1 VPHMT
6 YQVDNATNR
15 RQFLRFL
22 ASSPVVAFTGRPA
35 LAGESASSPADLPD
49 PVDWRALLTQDLIK
63 NPAEAINVFDFELV
77 ARKNVSAAHFGYMA
91 SGIDDELTLR
101 ANREAFSK
109 FQLRPRRLTDVTRV
123 ETGTELF
130 GQRWSTPI
138 VIAPTGGNRAYHQ
151 DGDLAVARAAKA
163 RGLLQILSTVA
174 STSVEEVIQA
184 RGAPIW
190 FQLYATQKWEVTEA
204 LVKRA
209 EAAGCPV
216 LVLTVDRKAGRNQ
229 ETFLR
234 LRRTG
239 PQDCSG
245 CHEPG
250 IKGLVRTKPNFDGID
265 VSGLSTL
272 ESPNLTWDFVSR
284 LKEATRMK
292 VVLKGILTAE
302 DAKLSVD
309 NGVDG
314 IIVSN
319 HGGRAEDS
327 GLPTIEC
334 LPEVTRVVAGRIPIL
349 VDSGFRRGT
358 DVVKALALG
367 AQAICIGRPYLWGLG
382 AFGEPGVERV
392 LEILHTE
399 LEVAMKQCGVRS
411 IAELSP
417 ALVRRI

>member
-1 VPHMT
+1 MT
-6 YQVDNATNR
+6 YHADKATNR

-22 ASSPVVAFTGRPA
+22 AGSPVVAFTSWSA
-35 LAGESASSPADLPD
+35 FAGEGGSSSAQLPD
-49 PVDWRALLTQDLIK
+49 PVNWRALLAQDLIK
-63 NPAEAINVFDFELV
+63 SPTEAVNVFDFELV
-77 ARKNVSAAHFGYMA
+77 ARNSVPAGHFGYMA
-91 SGIDDELTLR
+91 SGIDDEVTLR
-101 ANREAFSK
+101 ANREAFTK
-109 FQLRPRRLTDVTRV
+109 LQLRPRRLNDVTKV
-123 ETGTELF
+123 ETVTDLF
-130 GQRWSTPI
+130 GVRWDTPI
-138 VIAPTGGNRAYHQ
+138 IIAPTGGNRAYHP
-151 DGDLAVARAAKA
+151 DGELAVSRAAKA
-163 RGLLQILSTVA
+163 RGHLQILSTVA

-184 RGAPIW
+184 RGAPVW
-190 FQLYATQKWEVTEA
+190 FQLYATQKWQVTEA

-229 ETFLR
+229 ETFFR
-234 LRRTG
+234 LRRTDS
-239 PQDCSG
+239 QDCSG

-250 IKGLVRTKPNFDGID
+250 IKGLVRMKPNFDGVDI
-265 VSGLSTL
+265 SGLSSL
-272 ESPNLTWDFVSR
+272 ESPNLTWDFVHR
-284 LKEATRMK
+284 LKDTTRMK

-334 LPEVTRVVAGRIPIL
+334 LPEVSKAVAGRIPVL

-417 ALVRRI
+417 AFVRRV

>member
-1 VPHMT
+1 MT
-6 YQVDNATNR
+6 DQVDNAASR

-22 ASSPVVAFTGRPA
+22 AGSPVVACSGLSAF
-35 LAGESASSPADLPD
+35 AGENASSLTSLPD
-49 PVDWRALLTQDLIK
+49 PINWRALLTQDLIK
-63 NPAEAINVFDFELV
+63 NPAEAVNVFDFELV
-77 ARKNVSAAHFGYMA
+77 ARKNVSPGHFGYMA

-101 ANREAFSK
+101 ANREAFTK
-109 FQLRPRRLTDVTRV
+109 LQLQPRRLNDVTKV
-123 ETGTELF
+123 ETSTELF
-130 GQRWSTPI
+130 GVKWPTPI

-163 RGLLQILSTVA
+163 RGHLQILSTVA
-174 STSVEEVIQA
+174 STSIEDVIQA
-184 RGAPIW
+184 RAAPIW
-190 FQLYATQKWEVTEA
+190 FQLYATQKWEVTQA

-209 EAAGCPV
+209 DAAGCSV

-229 ETFLR
+229 ETYLR
-234 LRRTG
+234 LRRTDS
-239 PQDCSG
+239 QDCSG

-250 IKGLVRTKPNFDGID
+250 LKGLVRMKPNFDGID
-265 VSGLSTL
+265 LSGLTGL
-272 ESPNLTWDFVSR
+272 ESPNLTWDFVNR
-284 LKEATRMK
+284 LKDATRMK

-327 GLPTIEC
+327 GLPTIDC
-334 LPEVTRVVAGRIPIL
+334 LPEVSKAVAGRIPVL

-358 DVVKALALG
+358 DVIKGLALG

-417 ALVRRI
+417 AFVRRV